1 MNKEQRQ
8 AYSEKSVRRQKLF
21 ERKYLK
27 QVFDAIHAPMLST
40 AKVVRE
46 RGVDEAMRELD
57 RLVINENIAPV
68 FLRLYTEV
76 GIYQAN
82 KILREIN
89 TSAKSNVLKTKSVP
103 VENKGFGFDGE
114 WINAIVQFL
123 KLNLLRLVSGITET
137 TKRQILD
144 VLTEGQRNGWG
155 IDKIANKLESSELT
169 LWRAKLIVR
178 TELVKAYNK
187 GHEQGKEK
195 SKWET
200 EDTWISAHD
209 ARTRHSHREVDGDV
223 IGEGGK
229 FKVPLYEKVGKVD
242 MQIGWDLMTG
252 PGDPNAHIQNLA
264 NCRCTKVTRARRD
277 ENGRLIP
284 KQQRLMIQ

>member
-1 MNKEQRQ
+1 MTKEQRQ

-27 QVFDAIHAPMLST
+27 QVFNALHSDFIRV

-46 RGVDEAMRELD
+46 KATDEARRELD
-57 RLVINENIAPV
+57 KLIVNEELMPALMRLHVDAGV
-68 FLRLYTEV
+68 
-76 GIYQAN
+76 YQAN

-89 TSAKSNVLKTKSVP
+89 ASAKDRS
-103 VENKGFGFDGE
+103 EQKGFGFNAE
-114 WINAIVQFL
+114 WINAIVQYL
-123 KLNLLRLVSGITET
+123 RQNLLKTVSGITET
-137 TKRQILD
+137 TKKQIIDILE
-144 VLTEGQRNGWG
+144 EGQKQGWG
-155 IDKIANKLESSELT
+155 IDKIANELESNELT
-169 LWRAKLIVR
+169 LARARTIVR

-187 GHEQGKEK
+187 GHELGKDK

-209 ARTRHSHREVDGDV
+209 NRTRHSHREVDGDR
-223 IGEGGK
+223 IGTGGK
-229 FKVPLYEKVGKVD
+229 FKVPLYHKVGGVD
-242 MQIGWDLMTG
+242 IQTGWDLMTG
-252 PGDPNAHIQNLA
+252 PGDPNAHIENLA

-284 KQQRLMIQ
+284 KVKRLMIE